1 MGFDTIYVEKRPNL
15 LLHGNQYFIYY
26 VIMSWCHNFRSNFTY
41 SPILIEAKNGRSY
54 AVELDALA
62 VYAPND
68 YVKMIQNTVDE
79 FYDQEIYDTELQERS
94 SPEYK
99 RMILQL
105 VYRKTREFLDNYN
118 TDDLDTSD
126 SDSDSDT
133 SDTSDS
139 NEDEN
144 EE

>member
-1 MGFDTIYVEKRPNL
+1 
-15 LLHGNQYFIYY
+15 
-26 VIMSWCHNFRSNFTY
+26 
-41 SPILIEAKNGRSY
+41 
-54 AVELDALA
+54 
-62 VYAPND
+62 
-68 YVKMIQNTVDE
+68 MIQNTVDE

-99 RMILQL
+99 RMIRQL

-139 NEDEN
+139 NEDKN